1 MLSSRRRSHS
11 FDIWPGFV
19 DALSALL
26 MVIIFVLMTF
36 VLSQM
41 YLSYALNAREKALAQ
56 QDTHIAELLRQLK
69 AATLAKTTTEE
80 QLTALKSTMQQMQ
93 SQQESLQNTLNQTSQ
108 EKLEAVGQ
116 VTILKEEAL
125 RLNAMVVQEQTNLN
139 QQKLANTSLKEDAD
153 KKTQSVKTLEEEIVA
168 LKKNHQETFD
178 KFRSEFLQKIQSKAP
193 LNQFRSEFLAKLQKI
208 VGERSDIRV
217 VGDRFIFQ
225 SEVFFDLGSAELGTQ
240 GKEQLTQLAK
250 ALKEIA
256 AKIPPEVNWILR
268 VDGHTDQRPIKN
280 KFPSNWEL
288 SAGRALS
295 VVRFLI
301 LQGVAPEHLVAAGF
315 GEFQPLVKD
324 SKDEKELARNRRIEF
339 RLDQR

>member
-1 MLSSRRRSHS
+1 MLSSRRRSQT

-41 YLSYALNAREKALAQ
+41 YLSYALNAREKALEQ
-56 QDTHIAELLRQLK
+56 QDTHISELLRKLK
-69 AATLAKTTTEE
+69 ATQNEKTTTEA
-80 QLTALKSTMQQMQ
+80 QLTAIKSTLQQME
-93 SQQESLQNTLNQTSQ
+93 SKQESLMYTLHQTSQ
-108 EKLEAVGQ
+108 DKQNAVRQ
-116 VTILKEEAL
+116 IATLKDDMQ
-125 RLNAMVVQEQTNLN
+125 RLNEVLAAEQVNLN
-139 QQKLANTSLKEDAD
+139 QEKLLSTSLMEDVN
-153 KKTQSVKTLEEEIVA
+153 KQTKLSKTLEEEILTLKSNHSQA
-168 LKKNHQETFD
+168 LD
-178 KFRSEFLQKIQSKAP
+178 KLRAEFLEKAKSSAP
-193 LNQFRSEFLAKLQKI
+193 LSQFRSEFLASLQKI
-208 VGERSDIRV
+208 LGDRSDVRI

-225 SEVFFDLGSAELGTQ
+225 SEVFFDIGSADLGVQ

-268 VDGHTDQRPIKN
+268 IDGHTDQRPIKT
-280 KFPSNWEL
+280 KFRSNWEL

-295 VVRFLI
+295 VVSFLI
-301 LQGVAPEHLVAAGF
+301 LQGVAPERLVAAGF
-315 GEFQPLVKD
+315 GQFQPLVKN
-324 SKDEKELARNRRIEF
+324 STDEKELARNRRIEF